1 MIFTQKLL
9 VNTTKKDKKS
19 ASDTMNEMF
28 TIC

>member
-9 VNTTKKDKKS
+9 VNTTKNYKKS
-19 ASDTMNEMF
+19 ATDAMNEMF